1 MLRQP
6 LRLPMGDTSMQR
18 LRFVSM
24 AGMLLALAGCTA
36 QPAPTAGPAQ
46 DLGATP
52 DVPTH
57 TPATP
62 PQPAP
67 TATAVRTATPV
78 PTIVVAVA
86 AETPPRSAD
95 DGLTPQQRQ
104 LLASLPSRG
113 PAPELRNEVWLNS
126 EPLRLADL
134 RGRVVLLDM
143 WTYG

>member
-1 MLRQP
+1 MRKHHFIAMTGL
-6 LRLPMGDTSMQR
+6 
-18 LRFVSM
+18 
-24 AGMLLALAGCTA
+24 LLALAGCTA
-36 QPAPTAGPAQ
+36 QPAPTAAPTQG
-46 DLGATP
+46 LGATP
-52 DVPTH
+52 DAVPTH
-57 TPATP
+57 TPTTA

-67 TATAVRTATPV
+67 TASAARTATPV
-78 PTIVVAVA
+78 PTIGVAVA
-86 AETPPRSAD
+86 TETPPWVAD